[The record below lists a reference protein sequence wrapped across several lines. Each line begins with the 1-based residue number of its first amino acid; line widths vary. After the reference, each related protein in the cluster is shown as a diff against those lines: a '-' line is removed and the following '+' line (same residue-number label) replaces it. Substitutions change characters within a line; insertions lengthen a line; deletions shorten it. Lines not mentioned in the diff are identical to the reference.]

1 MKMGTKVTWL
11 AVVVVGVVLGS
22 GTVLFGR
29 EFVANP
35 PLVPLG
41 LLLVQMTAL
50 FLPMYR
56 SRELR
61 ANAKPQGE
69 ARDSARQR

>member
-11 AVVVVGVVLGS
+11 GVVVIGVVLGS
-22 GTVLFGR
+22 GTALFGR

-41 LLLVQMTAL
+41 LILVQLTAL
-50 FLPMYR
+50 LLPMYG

-61 ANAKPQGE
+61 VDAKPLGK
-69 ARDSARQR
+69 ARSPVRQR

>member
-11 AVVVVGVVLGS
+11 GVVVVGVFLGS
-22 GTVLFGR
+22 GTALFGR

-41 LLLVQMTAL
+41 LILVQLTAL
-50 FLPMYR
+50 LLPMYS
-56 SRELR
+56 SREVR
-61 ANAKPQGE
+61 VDAKPRRE
-69 ARDSARQR
+69 ARASARQR

>member
-11 AVVVVGVVLGS
+11 GVVVVGVVLGS

-41 LLLVQMTAL
+41 LILVQMTAL
-50 FLPMYR
+50 LLPMYR
-56 SRELR
+56 SRESRVDVKPPREVR
-61 ANAKPQGE
+61 AP
-69 ARDSARQR
+69 ARQR